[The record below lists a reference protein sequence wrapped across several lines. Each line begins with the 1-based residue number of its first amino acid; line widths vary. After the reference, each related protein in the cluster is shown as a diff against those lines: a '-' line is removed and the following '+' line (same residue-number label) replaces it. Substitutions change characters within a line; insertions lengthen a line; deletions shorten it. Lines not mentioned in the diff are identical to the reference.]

1 MSGLLGVRL
10 LLLWGCAC
18 LWLSS
23 SASGALVISR
33 HNEAI
38 QERRGAARSLQR
50 RSTNEAMVEV
60 YSVTVDCTVTSRFA
74 HTVMTSK
81 AFNKANSSQEILFE
95 VELPKTAFITNFS
108 MEIEGQVYVGEV
120 KEKEKAKK
128 QYEKAVSS
136 GQTAG
141 LVKASGRKMEKFSV
155 SVNIAAESNVTF
167 VLTYEELLQ
176 RKLGRYELLTRVKPK
191 TLVQDFQIVTN
202 IYEPQGISYVDA
214 HATFLSNELLPLVEK
229 TVTDRKAHI
238 SFSPTMEQQ
247 RKCPGCDGTL
257 IDGDFI
263 VSYDVKREKN
273 LGDIQIVNGYFVHFF
288 APELPKLPKNVVFVI
303 DISGSM
309 SGRKIVQTREAMLAI
324 LQQVHEDDHF
334 AIVRFDSVIETW
346 KDSLTKATK
355 ENIIEAMDYIRRID
369 SRGWTNINDAVLKA
383 VNMLVKDRQMER
395 LPERSAD
402 MIILLTD
409 GMPSVGERDI
419 GKIQENV
426 RTAIGGNMSLYC
438 LGFGND
444 VDYSFLD
451 VMSRQNKGL
460 ARRIFEASDAVVQ
473 LQGFYDEVASPLLLE
488 VDMHYPDNA
497 VDSLTISHFS
507 QFFNGTEIV
516 VAGHLMDNDLD
527 NFLVEVVGRGLEE
540 DFRVQG
546 QVSAADWDVFYPDE
560 EYIFGDFTERLWAY
574 LTIQQLLDKSKSGTP
589 DEKASTTAK
598 ALDMSLQYSFVT
610 PLTSMVVTK
619 PETEDSPSST
629 LIADKL
635 TEEERQQAEKI
646 TYNYISVQ
654 SYPRHYQPAHD
665 YFEQE
670 WQDEE
675 MDYGYILEQSYPR
688 SRSINFTMG
697 NAVAFSDMPVV
708 WRVLLL
714 SACVYISLLAQTY
727 GALVISR
734 RDAPTQE
741 TKETV
746 GIRSMKK
753 RSSSS
758 ANVEVQSIRI
768 TCTVSS
774 RFAHTVMSS
783 KALNKENS
791 SQEIFFEV
799 ELPKMAFITN
809 FSMEIDG
816 QVYVGEVK
824 EKESAKEQYEKAVSS
839 GKTAGLV
846 KASGRKM
853 EKFSVSVNIAAQSSV
868 SFILIYEELLQRT
881 LGSYE
886 ILIRV
891 KVEQPAQE
899 FQIEA
904 DIYEPQGIAFVEAS
918 ATFLTNE
925 LIPLVEKTVTDTKAH
940 ISFSPTVEQQK
951 CPGCK
956 GSLING
962 DFIIKYDVKRA
973 TSLGE
978 VQAVNGYFVHFF
990 SPPDLARVP
999 KNVVY
1004 VIDTS
1009 GSMHGAKIE
1018 QTRESM
1024 VAILQDLHEED
1035 HFGILLFE
1043 RKISYWKDYL
1053 TKATKRNVSDA
1064 IDYVKKIQDSGSTN
1078 INSAILDAVSLLKK
1092 ERKEKKV
1099 PERSMD
1105 MIFLLTDGMPNSGV
1119 TSPQLIQQNVFSAI
1133 GGSMSLF
1140 CLGFG
1145 NDVDYSFL
1153 DVMCRQNKGVARRIF
1168 DGSDAAIQL
1177 KGFYEEV
1184 SSPLLLEVDLRY
1196 SENTDFLTKTHYS
1209 QLFNGSEI
1217 VVAGQ
1222 LKENDMDNF
1231 SVEVFAHGSEENFV
1245 AQGKASVTDWQTVYP
1260 EKGYIFGDFIERMWA
1275 YLTIQQQLENSA
1287 LSTKEERGN
1296 IEAKALNLSL
1306 KYNFVTPLTSLVVT
1320 KPENENGANR
1330 SLIADKMT
1338 ESQRQQAERHMA
1350 GAHASPAVGS
1360 PVIDDLLAAVDG
1372 DPHFMIELPDK
1383 NDALCFNINDKP
1395 GTIFSLV
1402 RDPKSGFVV
1411 NGQIISKKKVALDG
1425 NMNTYFGHFGITHQ
1439 KLGVRLDVSVQE
1451 ISVFYSDK
1459 QVKLLWSDATALRDA
1474 NMELKLVKNCSLT
1487 VTLRHSVKF
1496 RVIRHTKVWKRRH
1509 DHQDYLGFYTLDS
1522 HHLSASVHG
1531 LLGQFYHGVVFELTD
1546 LRPGE
1551 GQEKLDATMYVKGQR
1566 LNVTRHWQKDFNKDL
1581 KNGES
1586 IACWF
1591 VDNEGRGLIDGA
1603 ASDYTVSDLFTAI

>member
-1 MSGLLGVRL
+1 MRAVVPSLTDLWYRRTPTLYLLKYK
-10 LLLWGCAC
+10 
-18 LWLSS
+18 SP
-23 SASGALVISR
+23 
-33 HNEAI
+33 
-38 QERRGAARSLQR
+38 
-50 RSTNEAMVEV
+50 
-60 YSVTVDCTVTSRFA
+60 
-74 HTVMTSK
+74 
-81 AFNKANSSQEILFE
+81 LFRW
-95 VELPKTAFITNFS
+95 
-108 MEIEGQVYVGEV
+108 
-120 KEKEKAKK
+120 
-128 QYEKAVSS
+128 
-136 GQTAG
+136 TAG
-141 LVKASGRKMEKFSV
+141 LLAP
-155 SVNIAAESNVTF
+155 A
-167 VLTYEELLQ
+167 
-176 RKLGRYELLTRVKPK
+176 LG
-191 TLVQDFQIVTN
+191 
-202 IYEPQGISYVDA
+202 
-214 HATFLSNELLPLVEK
+214 
-229 TVTDRKAHI
+229 
-238 SFSPTMEQQ
+238 
-247 RKCPGCDGTL
+247 
-257 IDGDFI
+257 
-263 VSYDVKREKN
+263 
-273 LGDIQIVNGYFVHFF
+273 
-288 APELPKLPKNVVFVI
+288 
-303 DISGSM
+303 
-309 SGRKIVQTREAMLAI
+309 
-324 LQQVHEDDHF
+324 
-334 AIVRFDSVIETW
+334 
-346 KDSLTKATK
+346 SLH
-355 ENIIEAMDYIRRID
+355 R
-369 SRGWTNINDAVLKA
+369 
-383 VNMLVKDRQMER
+383 
-395 LPERSAD
+395 
-402 MIILLTD
+402 
-409 GMPSVGERDI
+409 
-419 GKIQENV
+419 
-426 RTAIGGNMSLYC
+426 
-438 LGFGND
+438 
-444 VDYSFLD
+444 
-451 VMSRQNKGL
+451 
-460 ARRIFEASDAVVQ
+460 
-473 LQGFYDEVASPLLLE
+473 
-488 VDMHYPDNA
+488 
-497 VDSLTISHFS
+497 
-507 QFFNGTEIV
+507 
-516 VAGHLMDNDLD
+516 
-527 NFLVEVVGRGLEE
+527 
-540 DFRVQG
+540 
-546 QVSAADWDVFYPDE
+546 
-560 EYIFGDFTERLWAY
+560 
-574 LTIQQLLDKSKSGTP
+574 
-589 DEKASTTAK
+589 
-598 ALDMSLQYSFVT
+598 
-610 PLTSMVVTK
+610 
-619 PETEDSPSST
+619 
-629 LIADKL
+629 
-635 TEEERQQAEKI
+635 
-646 TYNYISVQ
+646 
-654 SYPRHYQPAHD
+654 
-665 YFEQE
+665 
-670 WQDEE
+670 
-675 MDYGYILEQSYPR
+675 
-688 SRSINFTMG
+688 
-697 NAVAFSDMPVV
+697 
-708 WRVLLL
+708 
-714 SACVYISLLAQTY
+714 
-727 GALVISR
+727 
-734 RDAPTQE
+734 
-741 TKETV
+741 
-746 GIRSMKK
+746 
-753 RSSSS
+753 
-758 ANVEVQSIRI
+758 VEVQSIRI

-853 EKFSVSVNIAAQSSV
+853 EMFSVSVNIAAQSSV

-891 KVEQPAQE
+891 KVEQPVQE

-925 LIPLVEKTVTDTKAH
+925 LIPLIEKTVTDTKAH
-940 ISFSPTVEQQK
+940 ISFSPTVEQQQK

-1064 IDYVKKIQDSGSTN
+1064 IDYHCCFSGTN

-1133 GGSMSLF
+1133 GGIMSLF

-1168 DGSDAAIQL
+1168 EGSDAAIQL

-1222 LKENDMDNF
+1222 LKENDVENF
-1231 SVEVFAHGSEENFV
+1231 SVEVFAHG
-1245 AQGKASVTDWQTVYP
+1245 GKASVADWQTVYP

-1275 YLTIQQQLENSA
+1275 YLTIQQQLENRLVHGEIFLLPS
-1287 LSTKEERGN
+1287 
-1296 IEAKALNLSL
+1296 KALNLSL

-1320 KPENENGANR
+1320 KPENENGADR
-1330 SLIADKMT
+1330 SFIADKLT
-1338 ESQRQQAERHMA
+1338 ESRRKKIH
-1350 GAHASPAVGS
+1350 H
-1360 PVIDDLLAAVDG
+1360 LLAAVDG

-1425 NMNTYFGHFGITHQ
+1425 NVNTYFGRFGITHQ
-1439 KLGVRLDVSVQE
+1439 NLGVRLDVSIQD
-1451 ISVFYSDK
+1451 ISVFYNDK
-1459 QVKLLWSDATALRDA
+1459 QVKLL
-1474 NMELKLVKNCSLT
+1474 MELNLVKNCSLT

-1522 HHLSASVHG
+1522 QHLSASVHG
-1531 LLGQFYHGVVFELTD
+1531 LLGQFYRGVVFELTD
-1546 LRPGE
+1546 LHPGE

-1566 LNVTRHWQKDFNKDL
+1566 LNVTRHWQKDFNKDV

-1591 VDNEGRGLIDGA
+1591 VDNEGRGLIDGT